1 MGDIEYQMSRSPER
15 SEGTGT
21 VSSIRVLLVDDQEI
35 VRQGLSTILRYAPG
49 IEVVG
54 QAGDGEEAVALAR
67 ALRPD
72 VVLMDLKM
80 PRLGGI
86 PTTRRIS
93 AELPDTQ
100 VIILTT
106 YDTDDLVFEG
116 IKAGAKGY
124 LLKDAAS
131 ETLVEAIRGVVR
143 GESRIDPS
151 VARKV
156 LNEFQRLAAQPLVRP
171 AQALPDDL
179 IIEPLTPREEEVL
192 HLLVEGL
199 SNKEIGARLHLTEG
213 TVKNYVSNVIAKL
226 QANDRTHAVVTA
238 LRRGLVDLK
247 PGSSSSPGR
256 GDNR

>member
-1 MGDIEYQMSRSPER
+1 MD
-15 SEGTGT
+15 
-21 VSSIRVLLVDDQEI
+21 SIRVLLVDDQEI
-35 VRQGLSTILRYAPG
+35 VRHGLTTILKYAPG

-86 PTTRRIS
+86 PATRRIC

-116 IKAGAKGY
+116 IKAGARGY
-124 LLKDAAS
+124 LLKDAAG
-131 ETLVEAIRGVVR
+131 ETLVEAIRGVIR
-143 GESRIDPS
+143 GESRIDHS

-156 LNEFQRLAAQPLVRP
+156 LNEFQRLATQAPTRPVARP
-171 AQALPDDL
+171 ALDSQDEP
-179 IIEPLTPREEEVL
+179 IIEPLTPREEDVL

-213 TVKNYVSNVIAKL
+213 TIKNYVSNVIAKL

-238 LRRGLVDLK
+238 LRRGLVNLR
-247 PGSSSSPGR
+247 PGSSDSPGR
-256 GDNR
+256 GDSR

>member
-1 MGDIEYQMSRSPER
+1 
-15 SEGTGT
+15 

-35 VRQGLSTILRYAPG
+35 VRQGLTTILKYAPG

-54 QAGDGEEAVALAR
+54 QAGDGKEAVALAR

-86 PTTRRIS
+86 PATRHIC

-124 LLKDAAS
+124 LLKDATG

-143 GESRIDPS
+143 GESRIDHG

-156 LNEFQRLAAQPLVRP
+156 LNEFQRLAAQAP
-171 AQALPDDL
+171 AHPVPRSALDTQDEP
-179 IIEPLTPREEEVL
+179 IIEPLTPREEDVL

-213 TVKNYVSNVIAKL
+213 TIKNYVSTIIAKL

-238 LRRGLVDLK
+238 LRHGLVDL
-247 PGSSSSPGR
+247 G
-256 GDNR
+256 N

>member
-1 MGDIEYQMSRSPER
+1 
-15 SEGTGT
+15 

-35 VRQGLSTILRYAPG
+35 VRQGLTTILKYAPG
-49 IEVVG
+49 VVVVG
-54 QAGDGEEAVALAR
+54 QAGDGKEAVALAR
-67 ALRPD
+67 TLRPD

-86 PTTRRIS
+86 PATRRIC

-131 ETLVEAIRGVVR
+131 ETLVEAIGGVMR
-143 GESRIDPS
+143 GESRIDPG

-156 LNEFQRLAAQPLVRP
+156 LNEFQRLAAQALVRRP
-171 AQALPDDL
+171 TVDTQDDGL
-179 IIEPLTPREEEVL
+179 IIEPLTPREEDVL
-192 HLLVEGL
+192 NLLVEGL

-213 TVKNYVSNVIAKL
+213 TIKNYVSNIIAKL

-238 LRRGLVDLK
+238 LRRGLVDL
-247 PGSSSSPGR
+247 
-256 GDNR
+256 

>member
-54 QAGDGEEAVALAR
+54 QASDGEEAVALAR

-86 PTTRRIS
+86 PATRRIS

-131 ETLVEAIRGVVR
+131 ETLVEAIRGVMR
-143 GESRIDPS
+143 GESRIDPG

-156 LNEFQRLAAQPLVRP
+156 LGEFQRLAAQPLVRP
-171 AQALPDDL
+171 AQALPDEL
-179 IIEPLTPREEEVL
+179 VIEPLTPREEDVL
-192 HLLVEGL
+192 NLLVEGL

-213 TVKNYVSNVIAKL
+213 TVKNYVSNIIAKL

-247 PGSSSSPGR
+247 PVSSDSPGR

>member
-1 MGDIEYQMSRSPER
+1 MSA
-15 SEGTGT
+15 
-21 VSSIRVLLVDDQEI
+21 IRVLLVDDQEI
-35 VRQGLSTILRYAPG
+35 VRQGLTTILKYAPG

-54 QAGDGEEAVALAR
+54 QAGDGKEAVTLAR
-67 ALRPD
+67 TLRPD

-80 PRLGGI
+80 PHLGGI
-86 PTTRRIS
+86 PATRRIC

-124 LLKDAAS
+124 LLKDAAG
-131 ETLVEAIRGVVR
+131 ETLVEAIRGVMR
-143 GESRIDPS
+143 GESRIDHS

-156 LNEFQRLAAQPLVRP
+156 LNEFQRLATQAPVRRP
-171 AQALPDDL
+171 ALDKQDEP

-199 SNKEIGARLHLTEG
+199 SNREIGARLHLTEG
-213 TVKNYVSNVIAKL
+213 TIKNYVSNVIAKL
-226 QANDRTHAVVTA
+226 QANDRTHAVVLA
-238 LRRGLVDLK
+238 IKRGLLDLTQQ
-247 PGSSSSPGR
+247 GLSSNSLP
-256 GDNR
+256 

>member
-1 MGDIEYQMSRSPER
+1 M
-15 SEGTGT
+15 
-21 VSSIRVLLVDDQEI
+21 SSIRVLLVDDQEI
-35 VRQGLSTILRYAPG
+35 VRQGLTTILKYAPG

-54 QAGDGEEAVALAR
+54 QAGDGKEAVALAR

-86 PTTRRIS
+86 PATRRIC

-124 LLKDAAS
+124 LLKDATG

-143 GESRIDPS
+143 GESRIDHS

-156 LNEFQRLAAQPLVRP
+156 LNEFQRLAVQAPARPVPQP
-171 AQALPDDL
+171 ALDSQDEP
-179 IIEPLTPREEEVL
+179 IIEPLTPREEDVL

-213 TVKNYVSNVIAKL
+213 TIKNYVSTIIAKL

-238 LRRGLVDLK
+238 LRRGLVDLR
-247 PGSSSSPGR
+247 PESSGSPGR
-256 GDNR
+256 GGSR

>member
-1 MGDIEYQMSRSPER
+1 
-15 SEGTGT
+15 

-35 VRQGLSTILRYAPG
+35 VRQGLTTILKYAPG

-54 QAGDGEEAVALAR
+54 QAGDGKEAVALAR

-86 PTTRRIS
+86 PATRRICE
-93 AELPDTQ
+93 ELPDTQ

-124 LLKDAAS
+124 LLKDATS
-131 ETLVEAIRGVVR
+131 ETLVEAIRGVMR

-156 LNEFQRLAAQPLVRP
+156 LSEFQRLAAQVLIRRP
-171 AQALPDDL
+171 TVETQDEL

-199 SNKEIGARLHLTEG
+199 SNKEIGGRLHLTEG
-213 TVKNYVSNVIAKL
+213 TIKNYVSNIIAKL
-226 QANDRTHAVVTA
+226 QANDRTHAVVLA
-238 LRRGLVDLK
+238 IKRGLLDL
-247 PGSSSSPGR
+247 
-256 GDNR
+256 